1 MKKLLLI
8 VLMLSFTACS
18 SVTDKISK
26 PNTGECPPQ
35 SERTIGD
42 IFCTE
47 PK

>member
-18 SVTDKISK
+18 SLTNKFSK
-26 PNTGECPPQ
+26 PNIGECPEK

-42 IFCTE
+42 IFCKE
-47 PK
+47 AK

>member
-18 SVTDKISK
+18 SVTDKLSK
-26 PNTGECPPQ
+26 PNIGTCPAQ